1 MTTLAM
7 MPAKARSLPLDS
19 DTIAWSWADHARPHP
34 DNQRQRL
41 NALLYLEQLGKATV
55 GESAPISELPR
66 REFAQK

>member
-1 MTTLAM
+1 MRPPQAFKKSPRPT
-7 MPAKARSLPLDS
+7 PAEI
-19 DTIAWSWADHARPHP
+19 TFSWADHARPHP

-66 REFAQK
+66 HAFAQK